1 MFIYSTM
8 AAVAFFGAPWIASIL
23 EVFVKELRIEDLVL
37 DSDTIPGW
45 FMALMYFLYLLLVV
59 FFFEDP
65 EDVLAERPSEASE
78 GSERERFWSTGLA
91 VCFLASFLSPTTTTM
106 CIVFFVK
113 LAEAT
118 WHVSVS
124 RTGLYLGCAMAF
136 VALMSFASTAITP
149 YMEDRRGLLVTS
161 LCACRKAL
169 EGF

>member
-37 DSDTIPGW
+37 DSDTVPGW
-45 FMALMYFLYLLLVV
+45 FMALIYFIYLLLVV
-59 FFFEDP
+59 FFFEDAQDVAVEPVGP
-65 EDVLAERPSEASE
+65 EGEVD
-78 GSERERFWSTGLA
+78 REPFWSPGLL
-91 VCFLASFLSPTTTTM
+91 VCLLASFLSPTTTTM

-113 LAEAT
+113 LAETT

-124 RTGLYLGCAMAF
+124 STGLYLGCAMAF
-136 VALMSFASTAITP
+136 VALMSFASTCITP

-161 LCACRKAL
+161 LCACRLA
-169 EGF
+169 